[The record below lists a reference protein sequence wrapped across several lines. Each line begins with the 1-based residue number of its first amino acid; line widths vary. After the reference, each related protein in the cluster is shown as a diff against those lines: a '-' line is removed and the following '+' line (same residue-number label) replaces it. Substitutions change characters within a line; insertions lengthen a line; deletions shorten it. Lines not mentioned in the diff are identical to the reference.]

1 MPNNGVQMS
10 SEQTPRVI
18 VIVADGPLMVGLPK
32 MIAARTAIHIPIA
45 SPPLPLAAIA
55 TTVVTGVSPIV
66 HGIVT
71 KGTVDDETLE
81 IREVTYE
88 DRRFQTL
95 WDGSSFDVKLIN
107 WPATK
112 GDSRVT
118 LYVTHTEFEQAKL
131 CLDADILGIVLPQP
145 ARTGHSLTAIQETQ
159 RDLDE
164 FLTSVSPDTHVL
176 IVHKGVDEKG
186 VPLKAQHSLYATFL
200 VNECQFET
208 RQNSF
213 WELIGGAMY
222 VLAGV
227 PRPTGV
233 KKPAWQFITELEQ
246 DCEQPFPLHSKTD
259 DVDWPDIIQGLLE
272 SKNNDGITLLTQR
285 FTSLV
290 SVSFKKQLWEDLE
303 YSSACLVQLRG
314 KPFEF
319 WMLILALE
327 QQGKLEELQSVVERL
342 KILYP
347 EIYLTSIASCLLQLD
362 EDKRTEHLLRVDVSK
377 LGVHHA
383 LGAYGRLCLKA
394 GLEEQGRDAISLAI
408 RKGVAIF
415 PDRAQLAQYYY
426 SNEQYENALKVLGRV
441 GLASGELSW
450 QVLRLNI
457 LTELNDEEQVVIQAN
472 RILHQNPGNEVALNA
487 IDKYT

>member
-1 MPNNGVQMS
+1 M
-10 SEQTPRVI
+10 
-18 VIVADGPLMVGLPK
+18 
-32 MIAARTAIHIPIA
+32 
-45 SPPLPLAAIA
+45 
-55 TTVVTGVSPIV
+55 
-66 HGIVT
+66 T
-71 KGTVDDETLE
+71 KRTVDDETLE

-164 FLTSVSPDTHVL
+164 FLTSVPPDTHVL

-208 RQNSF
+208 HQNSF

-246 DCEQPFPLHSKTD
+246 DCEQPFPLHTKTD
-259 DVDWPDIIQGLLE
+259 DVDWAEVIHRLVD
-272 SKNNDGITLLTQR
+272 SKNNAGITLLLQR
-285 FTSLV
+285 FISLV
-290 SVSFKKQLWEDLE
+290 SVSFKKQLWQDLE
-303 YSSACLVQLRG
+303 FNSSCLVQLRG
-314 KPFEF
+314 NPFEF
-319 WMLILALE
+319 WMMILALE
-327 QQGKLEELQSVVERL
+327 QQGKLEELQPVVEQL
-342 KILYP
+342 ENKYP
-347 EIYLTSIASCLLQLD
+347 EIYLTSIALCLLQLD
-362 EDKRTEHLLRVDVSK
+362 EDKRKDYLLRVDIST

-383 LGAYGRLCLKA
+383 LGLFGRLCLKA
-394 GLEEQGRDAISLAI
+394 GLEEQGREAIALAI
-408 RKGVAIF
+408 KKGVALF
-415 PDRAQLAQYYY
+415 PDRAQLAKHYYE
-426 SNEQYENALKVLGRV
+426 NEQFEDAWRILGRV
-441 GLASGELSW
+441 GLSSGELSW
-450 QVLRLNI
+450 QVLRLKI